1 MTIDDKI
8 RVQKLQYEL
17 TEKRQ
22 KYQYCH
28 LEKIDKND
36 YLAGEEILLSN

>member
-28 LEKIDKND
+28 LEKIDKYD